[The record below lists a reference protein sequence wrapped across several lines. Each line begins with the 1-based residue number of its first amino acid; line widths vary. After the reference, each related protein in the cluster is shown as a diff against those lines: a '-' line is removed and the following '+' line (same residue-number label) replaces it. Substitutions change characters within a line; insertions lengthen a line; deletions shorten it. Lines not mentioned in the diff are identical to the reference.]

1 MEVFMNW
8 NALHR
13 ILACIVTLVAIE
25 SPASAAP
32 EAALDP
38 APSIVAQSAGPPSN
52 NGAAAVAGEEF
63 PAYQRGVRK
72 AATEG
77 PDALRRYVWR
87 TRMIYNFNYKD
98 FAPREKE

>member
-1 MEVFMNW
+1 MNRTT
-8 NALHR
+8 LHR
-13 ILACIVTLVAIE
+13 ILACIVTGVAIE
-25 SPASAAP
+25 SPVFAAP
-32 EAALDP
+32 DAALDP
-38 APSIVAQSAGPPSN
+38 APSIVAQSAVPPSN
-52 NGAAAVAGEEF
+52 TGAAAVAGEAF

-98 FAPREKE
+98 FAPKEEE

>member
-1 MEVFMNW
+1 MNS

-13 ILACIVTLVAIE
+13 ILACIVTGVAIQ

-38 APSIVAQSAGPPSN
+38 APSIVAQSAVPPSN
-52 NGAAAVAGEEF
+52 AGAPAVPVEEF

-77 PDALRRYVWR
+77 PEALRRYVWR
-87 TRMIYNFNYKD
+87 TRMIYNFSYKD
-98 FAPREKE
+98 FAPKEKE